1 MSEDNSEVVRED
13 DAVGSK
19 LEDLDEEEFET
30 FLADAIRHYAEEE
43 DVPRTRIRTFAEAG
57 LLTGNRGLV
66 VQVGDAEFQVTVVRS
81 R

>member
-13 DAVGSK
+13 DAVGSEI
-19 LEDLDEEEFET
+19 EDLDEEEFET
-30 FLADAIRHYAEEE
+30 FLADAICYYAEE
-43 DVPRTRIRTFAEAG
+43 DNVPRTHIRTFAEAG

-66 VQVGDAEFQVTVVRS
+66 VHVGDAEFQVTIVRS